1 MRQAFSHRLSGMIII
16 DRIIKPCSRIYF
28 CFFLRFVRAKLYKYF
43 QLILTQLFFFATLI
57 AVLLIADAAGVREVA
72 DIGAHTND
80 AAH

>member
-57 AVLLIADAAGVREVA
+57 AVLLIADAACVRKISHIRTHA
-72 DIGAHTND
+72 DN
-80 AAH
+80 AAD